1 MNNKKNAG
9 IITRFFATT
18 WLLTLIMLVVSL
30 LWEIGLGQI
39 AQIGLI
45 VFLLLSAIVFYAGG
59 FFYLEFEVSK
69 SKLIIKH
76 YNLFPFWREFKV
88 YQIPIDRYS
97 KYQVKSYFGGL
108 FSWIYIYEQTNR
120 GLAKY
125 PAIGTSALSATL
137 LKSFTDYLESI
148 KKNPE

>member
-1 MNNKKNAG
+1 MNNKKNAA

-18 WLLTLIMLVVSL
+18 WLLTLILLVVSL

-59 FFYLEFEVSK
+59 FYYIEVETDK
-69 SKLIIKH
+69 SSFKIKH
-76 YNLFPFWREFKV
+76 YNLFPFWQEYKI
-88 YQIPIDRYS
+88 YQIATDRYS
-97 KYQVKSYFGGL
+97 KHHVKKSFAGL
-108 FSWIYIYEQTNR
+108 FSWLYLFEQTSR

-125 PAIGTSALSATL
+125 PAIGISALSASQLKTL
-137 LKSFTDYLESI
+137 TDYLETI
-148 KKNPE
+148 KKNP